1 MSWGSIG
8 EFIAMG
14 GYGWYVWGAYD
25 VTFALLALEVVLVVR
40 RHRAAKKAVTSSGS
54 E

>member
-14 GYGWYVWGAYD
+14 GYGWYVWGSYD
-25 VTFALLALEVVLVVR
+25 VTFVLLALEVLLVTA
-40 RHRAAKKAVTSSGS
+40 RHRAAKRRLAGKAG
-54 E
+54 